1 MEKFKKIEAIIFW
14 FAIVLL
20 VAVIIYKFCFDAQTI
35 QSTTIRLDRNVK
47 LEDVSWNHGSIWY
60 LTRPMHADE
69 TPDVHV
75 FYEKSP
81 TGIGEHCIRFV
92 ETKEEIGIE
101 EYINNVNQN
110 EVLKA
115 RSNHE

>member
-1 MEKFKKIEAIIFW
+1 MRKYKKRESLIFW
-14 FAIVLL
+14 FVIALL
-20 VAVIIYKFCFDAQTI
+20 VAVIIYKFCFDSQTI

-60 LTRPMHADE
+60 LTRPMHSDE
-69 TPDVHV
+69 IPEVHV
-75 FYEKSP
+75 LYEKSP

-101 EYINNVNQN
+101 EYIEQAQPGEILRANGGN
-110 EVLKA
+110 
-115 RSNHE
+115 